1 MVRSHSL
8 HFKSF
13 RPIRESEVIIL
24 RNKFKTIHRMSSSN
38 LLIFPFDAKFTFDK
52 DNLAELLFL
61 MRIRSEFALQ
71 NDPIF
76 QKRILRQN
84 MYHISLYKTS

>member
-52 DNLAELLFL
+52 DNLAELLFQCVL
-61 MRIRSEFALQ
+61 DPNSHSITTQYFKREF
-71 NDPIF
+71 
-76 QKRILRQN
+76 
-84 MYHISLYKTS
+84 